1 MKTEKIKVNNNNQEG
16 KEIVSFFDPLAFPFS
31 SSSAPSPSPSL
42 AGPPPYPSIFLPFLL
57 FDPFTLPIFSVT
69 YIRRRRKSLDFFQ
82 KKKISQ

>member
-42 AGPPPYPSIFLPFLL
+42 AGPPLTLPFFCRFFYLTPL
-57 FDPFTLPIFSVT
+57 PFQCFLSP
-69 YIRRRRKSLDFFQ
+69 K
-82 KKKISQ
+82 